1 MGSVKLKIELWVSLE
16 RFCYHQ
22 DADGAVIHQ
31 ARRKNDSR
39 LQFSALMVHCVSQF
53 IIVMRRNW
61 PDLVSPVK
69 SSADQHFFCCIS
81 G

>member
-1 MGSVKLKIELWVSLE
+1 MGFVKLKIELWVSLE
-16 RFCYHQ
+16 GFCYHQ

-39 LQFSALMVHCVSQF
+39 LQFSAHGSLRLSIHYS
-53 IIVMRRNW
+53 NAKKLAT
-61 PDLVSPVK
+61 P
-69 SSADQHFFCCIS
+69 